1 MKTDSTLLMNEVNRL
16 VEKEGFIFC
25 HPFDDVDL
33 ISGYA
38 RFVFEKLLK
47 VVHDCTFTIDP

>member
-1 MKTDSTLLMNEVNRL
+1 MKADSAFLMNEVNQR

-38 RFVFEKLLK
+38 RFVFE
-47 VVHDCTFTIDP
+47 